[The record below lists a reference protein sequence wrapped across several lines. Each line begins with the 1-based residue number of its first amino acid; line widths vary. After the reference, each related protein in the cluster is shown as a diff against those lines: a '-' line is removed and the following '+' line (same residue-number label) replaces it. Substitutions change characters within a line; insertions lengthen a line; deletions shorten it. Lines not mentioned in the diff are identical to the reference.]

1 MIPQSRAE
9 QKLCNLLVAGF
20 RANLADRQS
29 LYDELTRL
37 QTQLS
42 RLRRH
47 RQWLQLQS
55 EFAIHNN
62 NPSERWHLTTT

>member
-20 RANLADRQS
+20 RASLAERQS
-29 LYDELTRL
+29 LHDELTRL
-37 QTQLS
+37 QTQLN

-55 EFAIHNN
+55 EFAAQSNT
-62 NPSERWHLTTT
+62 PS